1 MICFREHLTLADVGC
16 VELGGQR
23 HLDRGEIEHQAFWLE
38 PVAKRALAVA
48 SRAEQ
53 GQVRVRGIARDEAQ
67 TLPERKGEMLLDPDE
82 EEMIVEQRG
91 AGRQTGEERV
101 KFRLDFR
108 RVSAEQ
114 AGEQARKPERSGSGA
129 GIFFHPGLD
138 KTYREKRKVE
148 NAATTGR

>member
-1 MICFREHLTLADVGC
+1 MICFKEHLTLADVGC

-23 HLDRGEIEHQAFWLE
+23 PLDRWDIEHQAFWLE
-38 PVAKRALAVA
+38 PVANRALAVA

-114 AGEQARKPERSGSGA
+114 ARKPERSGSGA